1 MHTVDLDL
9 MDWVSLVWFALC
21 WIGYTLF
28 SGFRTP
34 SRPRLQDTLHA
45 HIKSWISVLHERDM
59 RMVDT
64 SVIANIERS
73 ATFLASSS
81 LLIIAGLVTAL
92 GQTDKAMTLLSDLP
106 LGPEVNRQV
115 WELGILLLLLIYAY
129 AFFTFT
135 WCMRQWGFASILVG
149 SAWPVNQ
156 DGATEAARTR
166 HSDALAQVVWLAIY
180 HFNLG
185 LRAYYFSLALLTWFL
200 HPIVFILSSTWVV
213 AVLYRREFRSRTL
226 KALLAGLE

>member
-1 MHTVDLDL
+1 M
-9 MDWVSLVWFALC
+9 
-21 WIGYTLF
+21 
-28 SGFRTP
+28 
-34 SRPRLQDTLHA
+34 
-45 HIKSWISVLHERDM
+45 LHERDM

-106 LGPEVNRQV
+106 LGEDVNRKV

-135 WCMRQWGFASILVG
+135 WRMRG
-149 SAWPVNQ
+149 S
-156 DGATEAARTR
+156 
-166 HSDALAQVVWLAIY
+166 
-180 HFNLG
+180 
-185 LRAYYFSLALLTWFL
+185 
-200 HPIVFILSSTWVV
+200 LSK
-213 AVLYRREFRSRTL
+213 RP
-226 KALLAGLE
+226 